1 VGAFLFTHLIQITM
15 TERVQKAIDIFLDS
29 LNDGTLIAGNCAACA
44 VGNLVAANCGVKL
57 YLTTDSCGDKIVRPE
72 YDSAFLP
79 ELGREAKLRSWVNLF
94 CTGLRQVRANIEGFI
109 PETQEE
115 MMAIVN
121 RTGFTID
128 ELAEI
133 EYTFETVASHQG
145 VIHALEAVVQ
155 VMLNFDD
162 NVEDVKEVFTN
173 KAEAIHA

>member
-1 VGAFLFTHLIQITM
+1 M

-29 LNDGTLIAGNCAACA
+29 LNDGTLVAGNCAACA

-57 YLTTDSCGDKIVRPE
+57 SVGKYMDGSIKVSPE
-72 YDSAFLP
+72 HDTAFLP
-79 ELGREAKLRSWVNLF
+79 ELGREAQLRSWVNLF
-94 CTGLRQVRANIEGFI
+94 CTSDRGQMRSSIKGFT
-109 PETQEE
+109 PEMQKE
-115 MMAIVN
+115 MLAIVN

-133 EYTFETVASHQG
+133 EYTFETVARHQG
-145 VIHALEAVVQ
+145 VIDALEAVVQ

-162 NVEDVKEVFTN
+162 NVEDVKEVFTK

>member
-1 VGAFLFTHLIQITM
+1 M

-29 LNDGTLIAGNCAACA
+29 LNDGTLVSGNCAACA

-57 YLTTDSCGDKIVRPE
+57 YSKVDSCGDVFITLENEDV
-72 YDSAFLP
+72 FLP
-79 ELGREAKLRSWVNLF
+79 EIGKPARLTSWVNLF
-94 CTGLRQVRANIEGFI
+94 CTRDQEQRRVNIKNFSSDY
-109 PETQEE
+109 QEE
-115 MMAIVN
+115 LLAIVN
-121 RTGFTID
+121 QTGFTIN

-133 EYTFETVASHQG
+133 EYTFETVARHQG

-162 NVEDVKEVFTN
+162 NVENVKEIFTN

>member
-1 VGAFLFTHLIQITM
+1 M

-57 YLTTDSCGDKIVRPE
+57 YLTIDSCGDKTVKPE

-79 ELGREAKLRSWVNLF
+79 EIGRPAALRSWVDLF
-94 CTGLRQVRANIEGFI
+94 CTGSHQVRSNIKGFT
-109 PETQEE
+109 PGFQEE
-115 MMAIVN
+115 MLAIVN

-133 EYTFETVASHQG
+133 EYTFETVARHQG
-145 VIHALEAVVQ
+145 VIDALEAVVQ

-173 KAEAIHA
+173 KAEAIYA